1 MLLHVPHS
9 ECIKLRVIEKSGK
22 DTSLLTLWTVWLK
35 KLVKVKL
42 MNERKM
48 LFIVELWSKVKG
60 FAIGSLRHSLF
71 MLICGSG
78 FYRCV
83 LCEGEKPVLMSAQ
96 WWCCTETVS
105 ETEVDGGAC
114 GCHGWVCLSR
124 AVALVLS
131 VCIHSFA
138 ESGGTEGGAV
148 AWARAVAGYK
158 PLMSVFHYQ
167 MLWWHVVW
175 QGYKTQVST
184 KCQTMQNFGS
194 GDISKESHVSI
205 A

>member
-1 MLLHVPHS
+1 MKQSKRVWDREFETFTFHAHLWEWVLPLCVVWRWEACAHVSTVVVLHWNS
-9 ECIKLRVIEKSGK
+9 EWNRSGWRC
-22 DTSLLTLWTVWLK
+22 LWLPRLGV
-35 KLVKVKL
+35 LVQGL
-42 MNERKM
+42 
-48 LFIVELWSKVKG
+48 
-60 FAIGSLRHSLF
+60 
-71 MLICGSG
+71 
-78 FYRCV
+78 
-83 LCEGEKPVLMSAQ
+83 
-96 WWCCTETVS
+96 
-105 ETEVDGGAC
+105 
-114 GCHGWVCLSR
+114 
-124 AVALVLS
+124 ALVLS